1 MRRHMAIAVAAVLAL
16 TGGVAWADE
25 QRAGSDALV
34 STGWVMRNLDNPD
47 VRIVEVSVEPGVY
60 ERGHVR
66 NAVNFRWHTDLV
78 DPVRRDIVS
87 PENFEQLMRRSGI
100 TNDTT
105 VVLYGDHNN
114 WFAAWGVWVFDMY
127 GHADVRLMDGGRDK
141 WVREGRPMDVRVPEF
156 SAADYEVD
164 ETNPGLRARLPD
176 VLAAV
181 EGEKEAVLVDIRSP
195 AEFSGRVIAPEG
207 IQELSIRAGHVPGA
221 RNVPWNEAVDPETG
235 EFKSAEELREL
246 YAAKGIDGSKPIIV
260 YCRIGERS
268 SHTWFALKHILGYDV
283 RNYDGS
289 WTEYGN
295 AVGVPIEN
303 PAGTVWTGK

>member
-114 WFAAWGVWVFDMY
+114 WFAAWGAWVFQMY